1 MWYTILNNRL
11 ASHEGLRC
19 TFLPGNFPW
28 KGVLPMD
35 ITDTLTLMISF
46 GVLIV
51 LIMSEN
57 KK

>member
-1 MWYTILNNRL
+1 MGNTILNNRL
-11 ASHEGLRC
+11 ASNEGLRR

-28 KGVLPMD
+28 KEVLPMD

-51 LIMSEN
+51 
-57 KK
+57 